1 MWSTLA
7 LVMWLVVVSAF
18 WVVVGFWVARIC
30 ENEYAAKAEDA
41 FSGHEADVRQG
52 KENSAI
58 SYTRD
63 RDI

>member
-1 MWSTLA
+1 MW
-7 LVMWLVVVSAF
+7 VVVVSAF

-30 ENEYAAKAEDA
+30 ENEYVAKAEDA
-41 FSGHEADVRQG
+41 FSEHETNMRQR

-63 RDI
+63 RGILNRRL